1 MLLLSIIPRCT
12 VKLRSDVFFFFLL
25 FFLFLSKETDSEIT
39 NRESMIAGK
48 VTVYCASQGEMTT
61 PCRRNNQAKKIYF
74 LSYANSG

>member
-1 MLLLSIIPRCT
+1 M
-12 VKLRSDVFFFFLL
+12 FFFLL

-48 VTVYCASQGEMTT
+48 VTVYCVSKGEMTT

-74 LSYANSG
+74 LSNANSG

>member
-12 VKLRSDVFFFFLL
+12 VKLRSDFFFLS
-25 FFLFLSKETDSEIT
+25 LSKKTDREIT
-39 NRESMIAGK
+39 NREGMIAGK

-74 LSYANSG
+74 LSNANSG

>member
-12 VKLRSDVFFFFLL
+12 VKLRSDVFFFLL

-74 LSYANSG
+74 LSNANSG